1 VKSAQDSADGLRV
14 VIVGAGFGGLE
25 VARALG
31 GTPAQVTV
39 IDRRNYHVFMP
50 LLYQV
55 ATAAL
60 APGSISAPIR
70 SVLARHDNVRVLL
83 GEVQEV
89 DTAQKCVAFDR
100 RTVDYDVLVLAP
112 GSGQSYF
119 GHDAWA
125 EFAPGLKTVEDAR
138 EIRGK
143 LLIAFERAEMS
154 SDPKERDHL
163 MTVVLVGGGPTGVEM
178 AGAVAELAKQ
188 TLKREFR
195 RIRPENARVILI
207 EALPRLLTS
216 FPEPL
221 ANFAQRA
228 LERLGVE
235 VRTGAMVEGVDG
247 DGVVAGG
254 ERIDA
259 ATVIWTAGVRAA
271 PVGRWLGVE
280 TEKTGRVRVDQ
291 DLAVPGLEGVY
302 VIGDAALALDRE
314 AKPLPGLAQVAKQEG
329 QYLGKALAARLSGR
343 PWPGPF
349 RFHDY
354 GNMAT
359 IGRNA
364 AIADFGWWRTAG
376 FLAWLLWGVVHIYL
390 LIGFRNRLVVSLE
403 WFWAYLTRQRG
414 ARLITGER
422 KAPLV

>member
-1 VKSAQDSADGLRV
+1 VKSMTDSPGGPHV

-31 GTPAQVTV
+31 GTQARVTL
-39 IDRRNYHVFMP
+39 IDRRNYHLFVP

-70 SVLARHDNVRVLL
+70 RVLAPHDNVRVLL
-83 GEVQEV
+83 GDVHEV
-89 DTAQKCVAFDR
+89 DTARRCVAFDG
-100 RTVDYDVLVLAP
+100 RTLDYDVLVLAP

-119 GHDAWA
+119 GHDEWA

-138 EIRGK
+138 EIRGT
-143 LLIAFERAEMS
+143 LLMAFERAEMTQ
-154 SDPKERDHL
+154 DAQERERL

-195 RIRPENARVILI
+195 HIRPEDTRVILL
-207 EALPRLLTS
+207 EALPRLLTP
-216 FPEPL
+216 FPEAL
-221 ANFAQRA
+221 ASFAQRA

-235 VRTGAMVEGVDG
+235 VRTGAMVERVDEQ
-247 DGVVAGG
+247 GVVAGG
-254 ERIDA
+254 ERIA
-259 ATVIWTAGVRAA
+259 AASVIWTAGVRAA

-280 TEKTGRVRVDQ
+280 TEKTGQVRVDR
-291 DLAVPGLEGVY
+291 DLAVPGLEDIY
-302 VIGDAALALDRE
+302 IIGDAAFALGRDGQ
-314 AKPLPGLAQVAKQEG
+314 PLPGLAQVAKQQG
-329 QYLGKALAARLSGR
+329 QYLGKALARRLAGR

-349 RFHDY
+349 RFRNY

-376 FLAWLLWGVVHIYL
+376 LIAWLLWGVVHIYL
-390 LIGFRNRLVVSLE
+390 LIGFRNRVVVAVE
-403 WFWAYLTRQRG
+403 WLWAYLTRQRG

>member
-1 VKSAQDSADGLRV
+1 VSSTRDGRSGPRV

-31 GTPAQVTV
+31 STEARVTV
-39 IDRRNYHVFMP
+39 IDRRNYHLFMP

-70 SVLARHDNVRVLL
+70 SVLARHDNVHVLL
-83 GEVQEV
+83 GDVHEV
-89 DTAQKCVAFDR
+89 DAERRRIAFDG
-100 RTVDYDVLVLAP
+100 RTLDYDVLVLAP

-119 GHDAWA
+119 GHDEWA
-125 EFAPGLKTVEDAR
+125 KFAPGLKTVEDAR

-143 LLIAFERAEMS
+143 LLMAFERAEMTQ
-154 SDPKERDHL
+154 DPQERKRL

-195 RIRPENARVILI
+195 HIRPENARVILL
-207 EALPRLLTS
+207 EALPRLLTP
-216 FPEPL
+216 FPKSL
-221 ANFAQRA
+221 AGFAEKA

-235 VRTGAMVEGVDG
+235 VRTGAMVERVDTR
-247 DGVVAGG
+247 GVVAGG
-254 ERIDA
+254 EPIPA

-271 PVGRWLGVE
+271 PVGRWLGIE
-280 TEKTGRVRVDQ
+280 TERTGQVRVDR
-291 DLAVPGLEGVY
+291 DLAVPGLDGVY
-302 VIGDAALALDRE
+302 IIGDAAFALDRDG
-314 AKPLPGLAQVAKQEG
+314 KPLPGLAQVAKQQG
-329 QYLGKALAARLSGR
+329 QYLGKALARRLAGR
-343 PWPGPF
+343 AWPGPF
-349 RFHDY
+349 RFRDY

-390 LIGFRNRLVVSLE
+390 LIGFRNRLVVGIE
-403 WFWAYLTRQRG
+403 WLWAYITKQRG

>member
-1 VKSAQDSADGLRV
+1 VKSAQDSAGGLGV

-31 GTPAQVTV
+31 GTRAQVTV
-39 IDRRNYHVFMP
+39 IDRRNYHLFMP

-89 DTAQKCVAFDR
+89 DTAQRRVTFDG

-112 GSGQSYF
+112 GSAQSYF

-138 EIRGK
+138 EVRGK
-143 LLIAFERAEMS
+143 LLMAFERAEMS
-154 SDPKERDHL
+154 LDTKERNRL

-207 EALPRLLTS
+207 EALPRLLTA

-221 ANFAQRA
+221 ANFARRA

-247 DGVVAGG
+247 GGVVAGG

-280 TEKTGRVRVDQ
+280 TEKTGQVRVDQ

-314 AKPLPGLAQVAKQEG
+314 GKPLPGLAQVAKQEG
-329 QYLGKALAARLSGR
+329 QYLGKALAARFSGR
-343 PWPGPF
+343 PWRGPF

>member
-1 VKSAQDSADGLRV
+1 METRSGPRV
-14 VIVGAGFGGLE
+14 VVVGAGFGGLE
-25 VARALG
+25 VARGLG
-31 GTPAQVTV
+31 GTRAQVSV
-39 IDRRNYHVFMP
+39 VDRRNYHLFVP

-60 APGSISAPIR
+60 PPASIAAPIR
-70 SVLARHDNVRVLL
+70 SVLARHDNVEVLL
-83 GEVQEV
+83 GDVHEV
-89 DTAQKCVAFDR
+89 DTARRRIAFDG
-100 RTVDYDVLVLAP
+100 RTLEYDVLVLAP

-119 GHDAWA
+119 GHDEWA

-138 EIRGK
+138 EVRGK
-143 LLIAFERAEMS
+143 LLMAFERAEMAQ
-154 SDPKERDHL
+154 DPQERERL

-188 TLKREFR
+188 TLRREFR
-195 RIRPENARVILI
+195 RIRPENARVILL
-207 EALPRLLTS
+207 EAQSRLLTP
-216 FPEPL
+216 FPESL
-221 ANFAQRA
+221 AGFARRA

-235 VRTGAMVEGVDG
+235 VRTGAMVEGADER
-247 DGVVAGG
+247 GVVAGG

-259 ATVIWTAGVRAA
+259 ATVIWTAGVSAA

-280 TEKTGRVRVDQ
+280 TEKTGQVRVDRN
-291 DLAVPGLEGVY
+291 LAVPGLEDVY
-302 VIGDAALALDRE
+302 VIGDAAFALDHE
-314 AKPLPGLAQVAKQEG
+314 GQPLPGLAQVAKQQG
-329 QYLGKALAARLSGR
+329 QYLGKALARRISGR

-349 RFHDY
+349 RFRDY

-390 LIGFRNRLVVSLE
+390 LIGFRNRLVVSVE